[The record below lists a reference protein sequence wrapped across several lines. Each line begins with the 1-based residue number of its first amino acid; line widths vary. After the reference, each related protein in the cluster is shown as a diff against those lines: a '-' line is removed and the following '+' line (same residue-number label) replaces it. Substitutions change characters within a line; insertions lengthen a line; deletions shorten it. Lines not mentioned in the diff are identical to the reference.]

1 MRSMSCGSSEGKS
14 AHPKDPAAAVLQPL
28 ERGVA
33 VSRISESAGISKAAI
48 YRYKED

>member
-1 MRSMSCGSSEGKS
+1 MMVNMRTRKTRRRCF
-14 AHPKDPAAAVLQPL
+14 AALV
-28 ERGVA
+28 GVA